1 MAEETVERP
10 DYPWLKN
17 YPEHLDYF
25 TAFDAKPL
33 WSLWDEAVADFR
45 HRPLLDF
52 YDRKF
57 SFAQIDDMIS
67 RAARGFQDLGVKPGV
82 KVGLFLPNCPQFV
95 VSFYA
100 ILKAGG
106 TVVNY
111 SPLYA
116 EPELLHQIEDSET
129 DFMVTLNLEVL
140 YGKMALLLDE
150 SRLQKLIVGTMPEVL
165 PFPKSLLF
173 PLVRRRDIARVNEDA
188 GCIPFQQLMNNTG
201 DYTPVDTKPEDI
213 AVLQYTGGTTG
224 VPKGAMLSH
233 GALYL
238 NVQQGVSWADDFE
251 FGGERILAVL
261 PFFHVFALTG
271 IMNLGIRIGAELIV
285 HPRFEVDAVLR
296 DIVKKKPTFMSG
308 VPTMFAAL
316 NGHPDLDK
324 YDLSSLKFCLSG
336 GAPLPAE
343 IKSRFERTSGCD
355 LAEGYGLTECCAVA
369 TLMPFKG
376 MQKDGSIG
384 LPVPG
389 TRIVITHKDEP
400 HKVLPVGETGEICI
414 EGPQLMTGYYG
425 REEATADAL
434 MDGRLHTGDVGYTDE
449 DGFTFIIDRMKD
461 LILVSGFNVFPR
473 YVEEAIYKHPAVEEA
488 IVIGIPDDYRGES
501 PKAFI
506 KLKEGSE
513 GLTADALHIFLKERL
528 GKHEMPSQIEFR
540 DELPKTPVGKL
551 SKKELVAEEAAKR
564 EAAAQATS

>member
-1 MAEETVERP
+1 
-10 DYPWLKN
+10 
-17 YPEHLDYF
+17 
-25 TAFDAKPL
+25 
-33 WSLWDEAVADFR
+33 
-45 HRPLLDF
+45 
-52 YDRKF
+52 
-57 SFAQIDDMIS
+57 
-67 RAARGFQDLGVKPGV
+67 
-82 KVGLFLPNCPQFV
+82 
-95 VSFYA
+95 
-100 ILKAGG
+100 
-106 TVVNY
+106 
-111 SPLYA
+111 
-116 EPELLHQIEDSET
+116 
-129 DFMVTLNLEVL
+129 
-140 YGKMALLLDE
+140 
-150 SRLQKLIVGTMPEVL
+150 
-165 PFPKSLLF
+165 
-173 PLVRRRDIARVNEDA
+173 
-188 GCIPFQQLMNNTG
+188 
-201 DYTPVDTKPEDI
+201 
-213 AVLQYTGGTTG
+213 
-224 VPKGAMLSH
+224 
-233 GALYL
+233 
-238 NVQQGVSWADDFE
+238 
-251 FGGERILAVL
+251 
-261 PFFHVFALTG
+261 
-271 IMNLGIRIGAELIV
+271 
-285 HPRFEVDAVLR
+285 
-296 DIVKKKPTFMSG
+296 
-308 VPTMFAAL
+308 
-316 NGHPDLDK
+316 
-324 YDLSSLKFCLSG
+324 
-336 GAPLPAE
+336 
-343 IKSRFERTSGCD
+343 
-355 LAEGYGLTECCAVA
+355 VA

-528 GKHEMPSQIEFR
+528 GKHELPSQIEFR